1 MNEQDKRAVAQEESH
16 SDSYMQNL
24 QADSAR
30 PVKDGKCKE
39 ESHGDGSA
47 ESNG

>member
-24 QADSAR
+24 QANSGR
-30 PVKDGKCKE
+30 SLK
-39 ESHGDGSA
+39 
-47 ESNG
+47 